1 MLSPVLLVFIINQ
14 ATVGE
19 YPWTSPQT
27 LTILLLSFLCA
38 LTLLAWQRYLSK
50 TPKFAHIRAQI
61 PWRVLSDRV
70 LMCSVLST
78 ALTGFVMYLAVVN
91 IPMRASIVN
100 RYDEVKSGILL
111 LPLMGATAV
120 GSALGGAMSAKEN
133 RTFWTLNVAS
143 GLMLVGSGVMAMVPG
158 TVEVASRQWGFEV
171 LLGLGVGMNLST
183 STLLTSLNSEFRD
196 FGEFQSSIFP

>member
-1 MLSPVLLVFIINQ
+1 
-14 ATVGE
+14 
-19 YPWTSPQT
+19 
-27 LTILLLSFLCA
+27 
-38 LTLLAWQRYLSK
+38 
-50 TPKFAHIRAQI
+50 
-61 PWRVLSDRV
+61 
-70 LMCSVLST
+70 
-78 ALTGFVMYLAVVN
+78 
-91 IPMRASIVN
+91 
-100 RYDEVKSGILL
+100 
-111 LPLMGATAV
+111 
-120 GSALGGAMSAKEN
+120 MSAKEN